1 MKHLSLSNK
10 ENHKRVKKTQTKK
23 VTVTQCSL
31 CVLIW
36 RGLGNWMVQNGM
48 LHCADPIIHS
58 KALDE
63 LYNRLYSCHFP
74 CTIHQLT
81 MPEKTPRILK
91 NKIT

>member
-1 MKHLSLSNK
+1 
-10 ENHKRVKKTQTKK
+10 
-23 VTVTQCSL
+23 
-31 CVLIW
+31 
-36 RGLGNWMVQNGM
+36 MVQNGM

-74 CTIHQLT
+74 CTIHHLT